1 MQEKNWS
8 LSKSCDSKQRPFKL
22 VCLSVSQTHDR
33 LLYLHQV
40 VKVTK
45 VRQVE
50 SESLKK
56 QFRDSQEEIT
66 QLKLTIERQK
76 EDIHNSQ
83 IEVKY
88 LQKIVSTKQNSY
100 MEGPVGATI
109 K

>member
-1 MQEKNWS
+1 M
-8 LSKSCDSKQRPFKL
+8 
-22 VCLSVSQTHDR
+22 
-33 LLYLHQV
+33 
-40 VKVTK
+40 
-45 VRQVE
+45 E

-88 LQKIVSTKQNSY
+88 LQKIVSTVQNSF
-100 MEGPVGATI
+100 MEGPGSAAI